1 MSATNLAEP
10 AFTIREWRPKENP
23 VPASNRTPGET
34 TNNGQNH
41 IGSPFKTQANTEAE
55 ALASRIAKRQ
65 FNFAV
70 IPPPVVP
77 RFTIG
82 ETPVSTP
89 GNLTAISAAVKS
101 GKSSF
106 VGAMLA
112 STMAQQGADCL
123 GLASGNPSGWA
134 VLHFDTEQSV
144 EDHDALAR
152 RVLRR
157 AYVTE
162 PPAWFRSFC
171 LTGFSVRDMNDA
183 LRLALEQSRQ
193 ECGGIHSVFLDGVG
207 DLVSDV
213 NDAEESNALVAEL
226 HGLAIRYAC
235 PIVGVIHLNPS
246 GEKTR
251 GHLGSQLERKAETN
265 LRLERDGESI
275 VCWSE
280 KNRRAPI
287 SKANGPRFEWSD
299 AAGMHV
305 SAETVAE
312 AKGDAKRAELELLA
326 DVIFGERPSMKFADI
341 VAKLTAKNGL
351 AVSERTAARK
361 LGELSRLGII
371 VRSVAGLY
379 SRA

>member
-1 MSATNLAEP
+1 MTATNLTEP
-10 AFTIREWRPKENP
+10 AFRVRTWRPKENP
-23 VPASNRTPGET
+23 VPAVNRTPGEPNT
-34 TNNGQNH
+34 GANN
-41 IGSPFKTQANTEAE
+41 ITPPSKTQADT
-55 ALASRIAKRQ
+55 LASRMAKRQ
-65 FNFAV
+65 FNFGTP
-70 IPPPVVP
+70 PPPVVP

-82 ETPVSTP
+82 DTPISTP

-112 STMAQQGADCL
+112 STMAQQGSDCL
-123 GLASGNPSGWA
+123 GLESDNPSGLA
-134 VLHFDTEQSV
+134 VIHFDTEQSV

-152 RVLRR
+152 RILRR

-162 PPAWFRSFC
+162 PPSWFKSFC

-183 LRLALEQSRQ
+183 LRLALAKAKE
-193 ECGGIHSVFLDGVG
+193 ECGGVHSVFLDGVG

-226 HGLAIRYAC
+226 HGLAIEYAC

-280 KNRRAPI
+280 KHRRAPI

-299 AAGMHV
+299 TAGMHISV
-305 SAETVAE
+305 EGVAD
-312 AKGDAKRAELELLA
+312 AKASGKRAELELLA
-326 DVIFGERPSMKFADI
+326 DVIFSERPSMKFAEI

-371 VRSVAGLY
+371 KRSVAGLY
-379 SRA
+379 LRA